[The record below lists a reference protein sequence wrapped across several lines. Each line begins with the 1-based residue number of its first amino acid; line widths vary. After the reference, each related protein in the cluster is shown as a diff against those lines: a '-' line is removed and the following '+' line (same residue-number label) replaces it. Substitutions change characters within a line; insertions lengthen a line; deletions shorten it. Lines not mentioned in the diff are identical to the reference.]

1 MNEIKELINQI
12 EEFRLKMIKAKDGKS
27 FTDPEVV
34 TASQMLDLVLDKY
47 QEMLMRKSNK
57 G

>member
-1 MNEIKELINQI
+1 MNEIEKLINQI
-12 EEFRLKMIKAKDGKS
+12 EEFRLKMIEAKDGRS

-34 TASQMLDLVLDKY
+34 IASQMLDLVLDKY
-47 QEMLMRKSNK
+47 QEMLMKKSNK